1 MCVSG
6 GEKNDFLWT
15 MVCAGYSASKRK
27 TFVGSSKQKEKKHRT
42 QMQFYECE
50 NVIACSNLVS
60 LDLVRVASVCVF
72 NWFCVIKWS
81 TKSTLNW
88 ILNGVKTIM

>member
-27 TFVGSSKQKEKKHRT
+27 TFVGSSKQKEEKTPNSNAILWMRKCHCL
-42 QMQFYECE
+42 QQFGESRIE
-50 NVIACSNLVS
+50 LV
-60 LDLVRVASVCVF
+60 VRVVYVF
-72 NWFCVIKWS
+72 SIDFVRSSEAQKAPWTEF
-81 TKSTLNW
+81 
-88 ILNGVKTIM
+88 